1 MSLSVIGAGYG
12 RTGTLSLK
20 GALEQL
26 GFMKCHHMLEVIQDP
41 EQIEGWM
48 AATLGKPVNWDALFE
63 GYQAAVDWPSCHFY
77 RELADYYPDAKVVL
91 TVRDPRDWYD
101 SISNTTLRVIK
112 EGMASDPDRP
122 PNLGSELVVK
132 AAFQGN
138 LDDPDHA
145 VRMFNQ
151 HTREVQANIDPDRL
165 LVFDVREGWE
175 PLCAFLDKP
184 VPAGSFPRTNSQD
197 EFDSIFFG
205 DRREQ

>member
-26 GFMKCHHMLEVIQDP
+26 GFVKCHHMLEVIRHP
-41 EQIEGWM
+41 EQNAGWM
-48 AATLGKPVNWDALFE
+48 AAALGEPVDWDALLD
-63 GYQAAVDWPSCHFY
+63 GYQAAVDWPACHFY
-77 RELADYYPDAKVVL
+77 RELAEYYPDAKVVL
-91 TVRDPRDWYD
+91 TVRDPLAWYE

-112 EGMASDPDRP
+112 QGMANNSPK

-132 AAFQGN
+132 AAFQGQ
-138 LDDPDHA
+138 LDDAEHA
-145 VRMFNQ
+145 VAMFNQ
-151 HTREVQANIDPDRL
+151 HTSEVKSHIDPDRL
-165 LVFDVREGWE
+165 LVFDVRQGWE

-184 VPAGSFPRTNSQD
+184 VPAGAFPRTNSQD

-205 DRREQ
+205 ERS

>member
-26 GFMKCHHMLEVIQDP
+26 GYVKCHHMLEVIKNP
-41 EQIEGWM
+41 EQNAAWM
-48 AATLGKPVNWDALFE
+48 AAARGDTVDWDALLD
-63 GYQAAVDWPSCHFY
+63 GYQAAVDWPACHFY

-91 TVRDPRDWYD
+91 TVRDPAAWFE

-112 EGMASDPDRP
+112 QGLERDPDGI
-122 PNLGSELVVK
+122 NLGSELVVK

-138 LDDPDHA
+138 LDDADHA
-145 VRMFNQ
+145 RAIFEA
-151 HTREVQANIDPDRL
+151 HTEEVTSAIDPDRL

-175 PLCAFLDKP
+175 PLCAFLGKP
-184 VPAGSFPRTNSQD
+184 VPAGAFPRTNSQD
-197 EFDSIFFG
+197 EFDNIFFG
-205 DRREQ
+205 DNSS